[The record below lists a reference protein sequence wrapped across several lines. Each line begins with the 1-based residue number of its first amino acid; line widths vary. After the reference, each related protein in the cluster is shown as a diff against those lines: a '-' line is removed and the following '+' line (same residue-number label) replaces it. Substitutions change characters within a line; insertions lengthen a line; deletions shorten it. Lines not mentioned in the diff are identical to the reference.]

1 MQQGGAID
9 EGGDATQD
17 LFALLYQDLRRLA
30 HARLQRNEP
39 ITLLDTTSLVHET
52 YLRVLKSGRVEVSE
66 RPRFLAYAAQVMRS
80 VIVDFVRQ
88 RHAERR
94 GGNDPRV
101 SLDAAAEAVASA
113 EDEVLRVSE
122 ALDELSK
129 VDERLVKIVE
139 MRYFGGFTEED
150 IALALGVNE
159 RTVRRDWQKARLL
172 LSLALQ

>member
-1 MQQGGAID
+1 MDNSGSGP
-9 EGGDATQD
+9 TPD

-52 YLRVLKSGRVEVSE
+52 FLRVLKSGRVEVSE

-94 GGNDPRV
+94 GGNDPHV
-101 SLDAAAEAVASA
+101 SLDSAAETVASA

-122 ALDELSK
+122 ALDELAK

>member
-1 MQQGGAID
+1 MDHGGS
-9 EGGDATQD
+9 EATQE

-52 YLRVLKSGRVEVSE
+52 YLRVLKSGRVEVLE

-94 GGNDPRV
+94 GGDNGPV
-101 SLDAAAEAVASA
+101 SLDAAAGVVASA

-122 ALDELSK
+122 ALDQLTK
-129 VDERLVKIVE
+129 VDERLVRIVE

-159 RTVRRDWQKARLL
+159 RTVRRDWQKARML